1 MLSRIGKFYICFSPQ
16 IFLLLSSNR
25 TQAEE
30 FKQKNCDSV
39 QSNNFHFKKA
49 SQLQHYSRRED
60 DTGVE
65 EMAKLHEGPV
75 RNRHTHTHGPWAKSM
90 AFTALSLCPRL
101 GSHGGGLNNSSL
113 HSVAQVVLQ
122 V

>member
-30 FKQKNCDSV
+30 FKQKKCDSV

-75 RNRHTHTHGPWAKSM
+75 RNRHTHGQN
-90 AFTALSLCPRL
+90 L
-101 GSHGGGLNNSSL
+101 GLLQLFHY
-113 HSVAQVVLQ
+113 AQDWGAMEVV
-122 V
+122 